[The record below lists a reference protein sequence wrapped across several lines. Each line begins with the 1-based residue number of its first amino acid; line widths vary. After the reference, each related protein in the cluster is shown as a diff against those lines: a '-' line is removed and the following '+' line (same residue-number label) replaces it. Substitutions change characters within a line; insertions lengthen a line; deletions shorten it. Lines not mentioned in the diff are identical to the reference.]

1 MLTRLAI
8 SDFAVVQQAEL
19 AFDTGMTVISGETG
33 AGKSLLVDAL
43 GFLCGQRADASVVRH
58 GAERADLTAEFSLHD
73 TPAARDWLAVQEMD
87 EDDGLCRLRR
97 VLRADG
103 GSKAWINGRM
113 VSASQLAELAAL
125 LLEIHGQ
132 HAQQALLARPA
143 QLALVDQYGD
153 HQNLLDEVAQAA
165 RHWQQL
171 KREQDTLTARGDVSE
186 RCEYLRHQLA
196 ELEAE
201 TLEPD
206 AIATLEAEHRRL
218 AHGSELA
225 SAQNQAL
232 AWVAEGDE
240 FNALALLHRA
250 RHALADVIEH
260 DARLADIDAM
270 LESASIALDEAS
282 DALRR
287 LGDDAELD
295 PAHFDALDAR
305 LQRLHTLA
313 RKHRVGMDELI
324 EVRAAITRELEQ
336 LENASERLA
345 GLEAEIV
352 KAVAAWR
359 KAAEKLGAARSRAAA
374 TLASAVLAII
384 RELGMGKADFQI
396 QLIAQDDSP
405 PDPQGAERVEFM
417 IAANPG
423 QPPKPLRKVASGGEL
438 SRISLAIEVASR
450 AAGGAATMIF
460 DEVDTGISGAV
471 AEVVGQKLR
480 ALGQHVQVMCVT
492 HLPQVAAQGHQQ
504 WRVSK
509 AGDEMVTLST
519 VERLDAAGRVEE
531 IARLLGGVNIS
542 DAVREAARSLLESWE
557 QTPGKQD

>member
-58 GAERADLTAEFSLHD
+58 GAERADLAAEFNLQD
-73 TPAARDWLAVQEMD
+73 TPTAHAWLVEQEMD

-113 VSASQLAELAAL
+113 VSASQLAELSGL

-143 QLALVDQYGD
+143 QLALVDQYGG
-153 HQNLLDEVAQAA
+153 HQALLDAVGQAA

-171 KREQDTLTARGDVSE
+171 KREQEKLNSQGDVSE
-186 RCEYLRHQLA
+186 RCEYLRHQLT

-201 TLEPD
+201 ALEPD

-225 SAQNQAL
+225 EAQSQAL
-232 AWVAEGDE
+232 ALVAENDE

-260 DARLADIDAM
+260 DPRLGEIDAM
-270 LESASIALDEAS
+270 LESASISLDEAG

-287 LGDDAELD
+287 LGDAAELD
-295 PAHFDALDAR
+295 PAHFEALDAR

-324 EVRAAITRELEQ
+324 EVRTAITRELEQ
-336 LENASERLA
+336 LENAGARLA
-345 GLEAEIV
+345 GLEAEIEQ
-352 KAVAAWR
+352 AATIWQ
-359 KAAEKLGAARSRAAA
+359 KAAAKLTAARTSAA
-374 TLASAVLAII
+374 TTLAEAVLTII
-384 RELGMGKADFQI
+384 RELGMGKADFRI
-396 QLIAQDDSP
+396 QCIEQETAT

-450 AAGGAATMIF
+450 AVGGAATMIF
-460 DEVDTGISGAV
+460 DEVDTGISGGV

-480 ALGQHVQVMCVT
+480 ALGKHVQVMCVT

-509 AGDEMVTLST
+509 AGDEMVTMSA
-519 VERLDAAGRVEE
+519 VEQLDEAGRVEE

-542 DAVREAARSLLESWE
+542 DAVRAAARSLLQSA
-557 QTPGKQD
+557 QDGL

>member
-1 MLTRLAI
+1 MLTRLTI

-19 AFDTGMTVISGETG
+19 AFDSGMTVISGETG

-43 GFLCGQRADASVVRH
+43 GFLRGQRADASVVRH
-58 GAERADLTAEFSLHD
+58 GAERADLTAEFSLQD
-73 TPAARDWLAVQEMD
+73 TPAARDWLAEQEMD

-113 VSASQLAELAAL
+113 VSASQLGELAAL

-143 QLALVDQYGD
+143 QLALVDQYGG
-153 HQNLLDEVAQAA
+153 HQNLLDEVAQTA

-171 KREQDTLTARGDVSE
+171 KREHEKLTAQGDVSE
-186 RCEYLRHQLA
+186 RCEYLRHQLD
-196 ELEAE
+196 ELQAE
-201 TLEPD
+201 TLEAD
-206 AIATLEAEHRRL
+206 AISTLEAEHRRL

-225 SAQNQAL
+225 SAQAQAL

-240 FNALALLHRA
+240 FNALTLLHRA
-250 RHALADVIEH
+250 RNALADVIEH
-260 DARLADIDAM
+260 DPRLADIDAL
-270 LESASIALDEAS
+270 LESASISLDEAG

-287 LGDDAELD
+287 LGDEAELD
-295 PAHFDALDAR
+295 PAHFDALDER

-324 EVRAAITRELEQ
+324 NVRSHIERELTQ
-336 LENASERLA
+336 LENAGERLA
-345 GLEAEIV
+345 GLQAEISQ
-352 KAVAAWR
+352 AAQTWQ
-359 KAAEKLGAARSRAAA
+359 KAAEKLGSARQRAAT

-384 RELGMGKADFQI
+384 RELGMGKADFLI
-396 QLIAQDDSP
+396 QLVEQDKTT

-438 SRISLAIEVASR
+438 SRISLAIEVASH

-460 DEVDTGISGAV
+460 DEVDTGISGGV

-480 ALGQHVQVMCVT
+480 ALGKHVQVMCVT

-509 AGDEMVTLST
+509 AGDEMVTMSA
-519 VERLDAAGRVEE
+519 VEQLDEAGRVEE

-542 DAVREAARSLLESWE
+542 DAVRAAARSLLQSA
-557 QTPGKQD
+557 QDGL

>member
-1 MLTRLAI
+1 MLIRLAI
-8 SDFAVVQQAEL
+8 CDFAVVQQAEL
-19 AFDTGMTVISGETG
+19 AFDAGMTVISGETG

-43 GFLCGQRADASVVRH
+43 GFISGQRADASVVRH

-73 TPAARDWLAVQEMD
+73 TPAARAWLAEQEMD
-87 EDDGLCRLRR
+87 EADGLCRLRR

-113 VSASQLAELAAL
+113 VSAGQLGELASL

-143 QLALVDQYGD
+143 QLALLDQYGG
-153 HQNLLDEVAQAA
+153 HQNLLDEVAQTA

-171 KREQDTLTARGDVSE
+171 KREQEKLSAQGDVSE
-186 RCEYLRHQLA
+186 RCEYLRHQLE

-201 TLEPD
+201 TLETD

-225 SAQNQAL
+225 SAQAQAL
-232 AWVAEGDE
+232 AWLAEGDE
-240 FNALALLHRA
+240 FNALSLLHRA
-250 RHALADVIEH
+250 RHALGDVIAH
-260 DARLADIDAM
+260 DPRLADIDTM
-270 LESASIALDEAS
+270 LESAGIALDEAS

-287 LGDDAELD
+287 LGDEAELD

-324 EVRAAITRELEQ
+324 DVRSHIGGELEA
-336 LENASERLA
+336 LENAGERLA
-345 GLEAEIV
+345 GLETEMG
-352 KAVAAWR
+352 KALEAWQ
-359 KAAEKLGAARSRAAA
+359 KAAKQLGRARQTAA
-374 TLASAVLAII
+374 TALASAVLAII

-396 QLIAQDDSP
+396 QLVEQDRDT
-405 PDPQGAERVEFM
+405 PDPQGAERAEFM

-438 SRISLAIEVASR
+438 SRISLAIEVASH
-450 AAGGAATMIF
+450 AAGGSATMIF

-480 ALGQHVQVMCVT
+480 ALGEHVQVMCVT

-509 AGDEMVTLST
+509 SGDEMVTSSA
-519 VERLDAAGRVEE
+519 VEKLDEAGRIEE

-542 DAVREAARSLLESWE
+542 DAVRQAARSLLQSVA
-557 QTPGKQD
+557 

>member
-1 MLTRLAI
+1 MLIRLAI

-19 AFDTGMTVISGETG
+19 AFDAGMTVISGETG

-43 GFLCGQRADASVVRH
+43 GFISGQRADASVVRH

-73 TPAARDWLAVQEMD
+73 TPAAREWLAEQEMD
-87 EDDGLCRLRR
+87 EADGLCRLRR

-113 VSASQLAELAAL
+113 VSASQLGELAAL

-143 QLALVDQYGD
+143 QLALLDQYGG
-153 HQNLLDEVAQAA
+153 HPHLLDEVAQAA

-171 KREQDTLTARGDVSE
+171 KREQEKLSAQGDVSE
-186 RCEYLRHQLA
+186 RCEYLRHQLD

-201 TLEPD
+201 TLETD

-225 SAQNQAL
+225 SAQAQAL
-232 AWVAEGDE
+232 AWLAEGDE
-240 FNALALLHRA
+240 FNALSLLHRA
-250 RHALADVIEH
+250 RHALGNVIAH
-260 DARLADIDAM
+260 DPRLADIDAM
-270 LESASIALDEAS
+270 LDSAGIALDEAS

-287 LGDDAELD
+287 LGDEAELD

-324 EVRAAITRELEQ
+324 DIRSHIGRELEA
-336 LENASERLA
+336 LENAGERLA
-345 GLEAEIV
+345 GLEAEMG
-352 KAVAAWR
+352 KALAVWQ
-359 KAAEKLGAARSRAAA
+359 KAAEQLGRARQSAA
-374 TLASAVLAII
+374 TALASAVLAII

-396 QLIAQDDSP
+396 QLVEQDRAT
-405 PDPQGAERVEFM
+405 PDPQGAERAEFM

-438 SRISLAIEVASR
+438 SRISLAKDLKKLFKKFLM
-450 AAGGAATMIF
+450 AAVIKKKLAT
-460 DEVDTGISGAV
+460 E
-471 AEVVGQKLR
+471 
-480 ALGQHVQVMCVT
+480 
-492 HLPQVAAQGHQQ
+492 
-504 WRVSK
+504 
-509 AGDEMVTLST
+509 
-519 VERLDAAGRVEE
+519 
-531 IARLLGGVNIS
+531 
-542 DAVREAARSLLESWE
+542 
-557 QTPGKQD
+557 